1 MISRVK
7 RRPCPNDAVVF
18 VSELADYQILEQGIV
33 LPVECRQHNRRAA
46 GRIRIYAL
54 KGVER
59 PPGGT

>member
-33 LPVECRQHNRRAA
+33 LPVECR
-46 GRIRIYAL
+46 
-54 KGVER
+54 
-59 PPGGT
+59 